1 MKKVTAIQKQSIIDI
16 SIQETGTI
24 ESAFEFA
31 LINEISVTDI
41 LESGMNLKSLD
52 PIKMDVTNYFK
63 KADYNIVSSES
74 SQISQ
79 YIFSQT
85 LQFIL

>member
-31 LINEISVTDI
+31 LINEISLTDI

-79 YIFSQT
+79 YLFSQT